1 MKISDKRTRRK
12 VQFLNMLIAI
22 LILLSI
28 IIDFSQGLMMGL
40 GSSYIGLESGLI
52 KENTMQICTVQPNQ
66 PMLNDFEGI
75 PAMEIESDQI
85 LYIPNDSTPASLLWS
100 GTILSVI
107 SLILLVLLIVK
118 LVQLTRSFTT
128 DGLLH
133 RRTIKRLRML
143 SFYMIG
149 FDLVA
154 YISSFITAHY
164 YRATLDLGSHH
175 ICYPELS
182 ASITI
187 AFILLLLSEIANI
200 AYKQREELDLTI

>member
-12 VQFLNMLIAI
+12 VQFLNLLIAI

-28 IIDFSQGLMMGL
+28 VIDFSRGLVMGL
-40 GSSYIGLESGLI
+40 GSSYIGIESGLI
-52 KENTMQICTVQPNQ
+52 EETTMQICTVRPNEAQ
-66 PMLNDFEGI
+66 LSYLEGI
-75 PAMEIESDQI
+75 PAMEMESDQI
-85 LYIPNDSTPASLLWS
+85 LYIPNHATPSTLLWVD
-100 GTILSVI
+100 TIFSFI
-107 SLILLVLLIVK
+107 SLALLILLIIK
-118 LVQLTRSFTT
+118 LVQLTRSFAT

-133 RRTIKRLRML
+133 RRTIKRIRLL

-149 FDLVA
+149 FDLIG
-154 YISSFITAHY
+154 YISSFISAYY

-182 ASITI
+182 ASLTI